1 MTAILADCI
10 NKKFGDLQAVKNV
23 SLKVDKGTVFG
34 FLGPNGAGKTTTM
47 RVLTGILRPDSG
59 TVHING
65 LDIVKDPI
73 SAKKNFGVIPENSS
87 VYGDLTAEENILLT
101 GKFYGISGR
110 EGKERAEELLD
121 TMGLLDRRD
130 SPVKKFSKG
139 MKQRISIASAIVHNP
154 EILFLDEPTEGLDI
168 QSKKMIYKTINDI
181 RKDGRTVFITTHNIE
196 EANNLCGVVGIINKG
211 SIVSVDRPE
220 VLKSTSD
227 TTRSVEVSFNEEAEK
242 GWFESDLVSRID
254 SYGDKLRLYTGD
266 TDSVI
271 KDITKVAAERKLTI
285 SSLNTSGPSLE
296 ETFLKLTGGSL

>member
-254 SYGDKLRLYTGD
+254 SYGDKLRFYTGD